1 MEGFDIQKAQHNFAA
16 VVGSD
21 LNDEQLCLW
30 ENFALKALC
39 NTAFYQKDGL
49 PSKILHSKKNKS
61 HWLSTGTK
69 LLCFIHYIWMYR
81 GKTAWAELQILPH
94 VKRR

>member
-1 MEGFDIQKAQHNFAA
+1 MEGFDIQKAHHNFAA

-21 LNDEQLCLW
+21 LNDEQLSRW

-49 PSKILHSKKNKS
+49 PSKILHSEDKS
-61 HWLSTGTK
+61 HWVSIGTK
-69 LLCFIHYIWMYR
+69 LLSFIHYIWLYR
-81 GKTAWAELQILPH
+81 GKTARAELQNLPH